1 MYSNATILNISRSD
15 TSRLERKL
23 YDIVDNVDVIY
34 EIPQG
39 NIYSDFLIIISDCYD
54 AIPIKN
60 FSNSLI
66 FFIGER
72 RHKFTEE
79 FVIYSSESINKAIDD
94 IIDQISIVKRC
105 RTSYECKNLVLKLIK
120 QNNYLEKIANTDHL
134 TGAYNKRYLMDNI
147 DLLEYSMI
155 CMLDVDNFKSINDS
169 IGHIAADHV
178 LKMIVDIIFD
188 ELLSEEDL
196 IRFGGD
202 EFIIVSKCTEIS
214 LFIER
219 MSLIFKKI
227 YQFFIKQDI
236 VITISY
242 GVVESKKFNDKLDA
256 IAAADQEMYQNR
268 CFKERKLKKNI

>member
-15 TSRLERKL
+15 ISRLKHKL
-23 YDIVDNVDVIY
+23 YNIINNVDVIY

-39 NIYSDFLIIISDCYD
+39 SIYSDFLIIISDCYD
-54 AIPIKN
+54 AIPFRN

-66 FFIGER
+66 FFIGDS

-79 FVIYSSESINKAIDD
+79 FVIYNSQSIDKAIDD
-94 IIDQISIVKRC
+94 IADQISIIKQC
-105 RTSYECKNLVLKLIK
+105 CTSYECKNLVLKLIK

-134 TGAYNKRYLMDNI
+134 TGAHNKRYLMDNI
-147 DLLEYSMI
+147 DPLEYSLI
-155 CMLDVDNFKSINDS
+155 CILDVDNFKSINDS

-178 LKMIVDIIFD
+178 LKMIVDMIFN

-202 EFIIVSKCTEIS
+202 EFIVVSKCTEIN

-227 YQFFIKQDI
+227 YQFFMKKDI

-242 GVVESKKFNDKLDA
+242 GVVESKKFNNKLDA
-256 IAAADQEMYQNR
+256 IAAADQEMYRNR